1 MGAIAD
7 KGCVGVSERWEYDA
21 MDAKLTLRKGEGN
34 GRWKEDKQTQD
45 ALVRVLIGGGV
56 GISGHVIVNEKSP
69 NTTWNS
75 QILIDFK

>member
-1 MGAIAD
+1 
-7 KGCVGVSERWEYDA
+7 

-69 NTTWNS
+69 NTT
-75 QILIDFK
+75 